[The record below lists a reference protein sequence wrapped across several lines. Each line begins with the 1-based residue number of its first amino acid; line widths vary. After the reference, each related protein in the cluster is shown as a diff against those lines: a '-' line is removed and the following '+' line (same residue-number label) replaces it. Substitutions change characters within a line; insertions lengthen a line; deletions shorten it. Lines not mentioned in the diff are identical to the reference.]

1 MGRSRAPFRIS
12 GSRKFVP
19 AFPTPVLLVLGLNA
33 VISVILEFCWWPKY
47 EYSWPI
53 SGSMLRE
60 LQCCVIMAK
69 KAVPCT
75 LLQHAPCCLS
85 ATRAWYTEEDVS
97 QTRYAF
103 DVRSG

>member
-1 MGRSRAPFRIS
+1 MGRRRAPCRIS

-19 AFPTPVLLVLGLNA
+19 ASPTPVSLALGFNA
-33 VISVILEFCWWPKY
+33 VITVILEFCRWPKY

-53 SGSMLRE
+53 SGRMLRE
-60 LQCCVIMAK
+60 LQCCMIMAK
-69 KAVPCT
+69 KAVSVT
-75 LLQHAPCCLS
+75 VLQHAPCCLS

-97 QTRYAF
+97 QTMYAF